1 MIFQKKK
8 NLDSGREQIW
18 GTCKNKDE
26 KKKTS
31 LKKKLSVNWQNFGSN
46 RNFN

>member
-1 MIFQKKK
+1 MIFQEKKK
-8 NLDSGREQIW
+8 KHLDSGREQIW

-31 LKKKLSVNWQNFGSN
+31 FKKKLFVS
-46 RNFN
+46 